1 MGKNLFADALKAEG
15 VTGKLA
21 DLAYS
26 IYAQESGQGA
36 NPKTSNAGAVG
47 GMQIIPKTFA
57 AMADKGWDI
66 NDPLQNARAGIR
78 YIKYLDQK
86 AEGNP
91 TLTAVGYYGGEGA
104 IGKARKGISVGD
116 SRNPNAPDT
125 LQYAQQVVARMGG
138 SLAQAMQSP
147 LAMADSQV
155 AGAMPPGPGGVPDS
169 LGGKVDALQFA
180 SLKQPQVPLP
190 PEDAAG
196 APVRQKA
203 GGGPDPWMQLAQ
215 YMPLAVTPA
224 DFNQIPQAA
233 PQVNMTNPSWRRK
246 L

>member
-116 SRNPNAPDT
+116 PRNPNAPNT

-147 LAMADSQV
+147 LAMSDAQV
-155 AGAMPPGPGGVPDS
+155 AAGGGVPDS
-169 LGGKVDALQFA
+169 LGGQVEALKFA
-180 SLKQPQVPLP
+180 SLNRPKVPLP

-203 GGGPDPWMQLAQ
+203 GGPDPWMQLAQ
-215 YMPLAVTPA
+215 YMPRAVTPT
-224 DFNQIPQAA
+224 DFNQISQAA